1 MNTKTDRM
9 WRSRATR
16 GFAFLTILLF
26 VTTGYLVLCRPYQ
39 LHWGATD
46 AEIERSMAGDE
57 LNLSPSFLATRAIT
71 IEGSP
76 EEIWPW
82 LVQMG
87 YGRAGYYG
95 YDLLENA
102 GSLEGLRSADEILP
116 RFQGFVVG
124 DELPIS
130 AVVSMRFHTIEP
142 NRHLIW
148 LGSEVTNPGAFTW
161 ALYPLDKGRTRLV
174 SRIRW
179 TYHPNSI
186 GIFALELF
194 TEFADHIA
202 VRKILQGVKQ
212 RVEQNIEPM
221 WIQYLELF
229 TFICTLFTFLT
240 ALALLCWRRLTW
252 KTWGAGVVAGVL
264 WLTTW
269 YAPVANWFNVLLA
282 LFAIGTLFLAHCRG
296 IREQL
301 VGQDTALSG
310 DYQRHA

>member
-1 MNTKTDRM
+1 MNTKTTKK
-9 WRSRATR
+9 WRLRATR
-16 GFAFLTILLF
+16 GVAILTVLLF

-57 LNLSPSFLATRAIT
+57 LNLDPSFLATRAIT
-71 IEGSP
+71 IEGGP

-82 LVQMG
+82 LLQMG

-102 GSLEGLRSADEILP
+102 GSPEGLKSADEILP
-116 RFQGFVVG
+116 RFQAFIVG

-130 AVVSMRFHTIEP
+130 AVVSMTFHEIEP

-148 LGSEVTNPGAFTW
+148 LGSEVTDPGAFTW
-161 ALYPLDKGRTRLV
+161 ALYPLDDGRTRLV

-179 TYHPNSI
+179 SYHPTSI

-212 RVEQNIEPM
+212 RVERDIEPP
-221 WIQYLELF
+221 WVQNVELL
-229 TFICTLFTFLT
+229 TFICTLFAFLT

-252 KTWGAGVVAGVL
+252 KTWGAGLIAGVI
-264 WLTTW
+264 WLATW

-282 LFAIGTLFLAHCRG
+282 LFVIGTLFLAHRRG
-296 IREQL
+296 THERVIR
-301 VGQDTALSG
+301 QDAALS
-310 DYQRHA
+310 RNF